1 MSVENIQLSRVR
13 LACCSLVS
21 GNCHLFNGWWRLM
34 KALVSFLPDVVLGAM
49 EGSMS
54 KSKFV
59 QLCVTGFMKGY

>member
-1 MSVENIQLSRVR
+1 
-13 LACCSLVS
+13 
-21 GNCHLFNGWWRLM
+21 M